1 MNELII
7 IAVGMSAVTMIPRI
21 IPFFWLRAEKLS
33 PGVQGFFKCLP
44 AAMLTALVIP
54 GVASSSG
61 SFPLSLSGAVTAV
74 VLSLIGIGPT
84 GTVIGSVGMMYLLQI
99 SGLIG

>member
-1 MNELII
+1 MNELVI

-54 GVASSSG
+54 GVASASG
-61 SFPLSLSGAVTAV
+61 SLPLSISGAVTAV

-84 GTVIGSVGMMYLLQI
+84 GTVIGSVGTMYLLQI
-99 SGLIG
+99 SGLVS